1 MTPFN
6 RLLRNLREEFGNL
19 REDVNETLY
28 GNRSLRALDE
38 EIRDAHAQLQELRGQ
53 LATLKAQRY
62 TRQER
67 IDAVSD
73 AIAMQEEQA
82 GAALAADDSRLAY
95 RLAERIAGQ
104 EAELEELHRQLQ
116 QLDLL
121 RDQLQDD
128 LDHGEG
134 RIRRLK
140 QQLDIVRTSQ
150 GILNAQT
157 SVAKRQAGAAF
168 GLHTAIDSVARL
180 KQQQVPPRKRP
191 GRQAKPAAAGAAPER
206 TEAVLE
212 RIQQQHHAAS
222 TRRPAAGARR
232 KPKESRT

>member
-67 IDAVSD
+67 AGVLSQ
-73 AIAMQEEQA
+73 AIAAQEEQA
-82 GAALAADDSRLAY
+82 RAALAADDSRLAY

-104 EAELEELHRQLQ
+104 EAEHEELQRQMQ

-128 LDHGEG
+128 LEHGEG

-157 SVAKRQAGAAF
+157 SVAKRQAGAAR
-168 GLHTAIDSVARL
+168 GMHTAIDSVARL
-180 KQQQVPPRKRP
+180 KQQQTPPRKRAGREP
-191 GRQAKPAAAGAAPER
+191 GPATARAPAGRA
-206 TEAVLE
+206 EAVLE
-212 RIQQQHHAAS
+212 RIQEQRHADPAG
-222 TRRPAAGARR
+222 RPAASARR
-232 KPKESRT
+232 KPKEPRS